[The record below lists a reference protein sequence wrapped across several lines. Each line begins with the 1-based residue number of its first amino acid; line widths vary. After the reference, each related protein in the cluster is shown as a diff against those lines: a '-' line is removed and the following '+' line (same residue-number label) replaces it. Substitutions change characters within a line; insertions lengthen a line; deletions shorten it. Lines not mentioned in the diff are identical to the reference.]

1 MPGTD
6 SVRGTCHPLYIF
18 EIGQLVDL
26 EGCERRIQ
34 DTSERL
40 SLKQRGR
47 LSHFQYRPPPLRVT
61 QQSGVSQIGPF
72 PVAPTVELVIYGFG
86 AISVGYAIPIEG
98 PLDSLVELSIGL
110 RARGDLVADARSRVT
125 ALVASLGALIV
136 KPKVAEIFEDYVLF
150 EVQSTGPRRDGAE
163 YLEQESGTLARI
175 LRAERGTLS
184 EDEIRDAMQATISF
198 GVGDLSVIDYDTAF
212 VLDPEPDEV
221 RAVLEVA
228 NVQLLEMRYLD
239 QELDQALQRSYAL
252 LARQGG
258 LRTLAPGVYTRDLD
272 EVAELQ
278 LDSAM
283 LLERVTNALKF
294 FGEEFPTR
302 IYRLAAQRFHLG
314 EWDQSISRKLST
326 IESLYQKL
334 AARAS
339 GRRMELL
346 EWVVIILIAMEIV
359 LSFLP
364 GH

>member
-1 MPGTD
+1 MTGTTI
-6 SVRGTCHPLYIF
+6 VRGTCHPLYVF

-34 DTSERL
+34 DTAERL
-40 SLKQRGR
+40 ALKQRGR

-61 QQSGVSQIGPF
+61 QHTGVSQIGAF
-72 PVAPTVELVIYGFG
+72 PVAATVDLVIYGFG
-86 AISVGYAIPIEG
+86 AVSVGYAIPIDG
-98 PLDSLVELSIGL
+98 PLDSLVDMSIGL
-110 RARGDLVADARSRVT
+110 RARGDLVADARSRVE
-125 ALVASLGALIV
+125 ALVASLASLIV
-136 KPKVAEIFEDYVLF
+136 KPKVAEIYEDYVLF
-150 EVQSTGPRRDGAE
+150 EVQGLEPARDAAAF
-163 YLEQESGTLARI
+163 LETESGTLARI
-175 LRAERGTLS
+175 LRAERSTLS
-184 EDEIRDAMQATISF
+184 EDEIHDAMEATISF
-198 GVGDLSVIDYDTAF
+198 GVGDLSIIDYDTAF
-212 VLDPEPDEV
+212 VLDPEPEEV

-252 LARQGG
+252 LSRQGG
-258 LRTLAPGVYTRDLD
+258 WRTLAPGAYSRDLD

-302 IYRLAAQRFHLG
+302 IYRLAARRFHLG
-314 EWDQSISRKLST
+314 EWDQSITRKLVT

-334 AARAS
+334 AARAAA
-339 GRRMELL
+339 RRMEML
-346 EWVVIILIAMEIV
+346 EWVVIILIALEIV
-359 LSFLP
+359 VSFLP

>member
-1 MPGTD
+1 MAGTAIA
-6 SVRGTCHPLYIF
+6 RGTCHPLYVF

-26 EGCERRIQ
+26 DGCEQRIQ

-40 SLKQRGR
+40 ALKQRGR

-61 QQSGVSQIGPF
+61 QPAGVTQIGGYA
-72 PVAPTVELVIYGFG
+72 VAPTVELVIYGFG
-86 AISVGYAIPIEG
+86 AMSVSYAIPFAG
-98 PLDSLVELSIGL
+98 PLDSLVDMSIGL
-110 RARGDLVADARSRVT
+110 RARPDLVADARARVT
-125 ALVASLGALIV
+125 SLVASLGSLIV
-136 KPKVAEIFEDYVLF
+136 KARVAEIFEDYALF
-150 EVQSTGPRRDGAE
+150 AVQSLEPFSTAADLVGA
-163 YLEQESGTLARI
+163 ESGTLARI

-184 EDEIRDAMQATISF
+184 DDEIQDAMQASISF
-198 GVGDLSVIDYDTAF
+198 GVGELSVIDYDTGF
-212 VLDPEPDEV
+212 VFDPEPDEV

-258 LRTLAPGVYTRDLD
+258 WKALAPAAYAGDLA

-278 LDSAM
+278 LDSSI

-294 FGEEFPTR
+294 FGEEYPTR
-302 IYRLAAQRFHLG
+302 IYRLAARRFHLG
-314 EWDQSISRKLST
+314 EWDQSISRKLET

-334 AARAS
+334 ADRAE
-339 GRRMELL
+339 GRRMEML
-346 EWVVIILIAMEIV
+346 EWVVIILISVEIII
-359 LSFLP
+359 SFVP

>member
-1 MPGTD
+1 MPGTS

-26 EGCERRIQ
+26 DGCERRIQ

-61 QQSGVSQIGPF
+61 QQTGVGQIGAF

-86 AISVGYAIPIEG
+86 AISVGYAVTIDG
-98 PLDSLVELSIGL
+98 PLDALVDMSIGL
-110 RARGDLVADARSRVT
+110 RARGDLAADARSRVT
-125 ALVASLGALIV
+125 ALVGSLSSLIV
-136 KPKVAEIFEDYVLF
+136 KPRVADIFEDYVLF
-150 EVQSTGPRRDGAE
+150 EIAGIEPKRDAAAL
-163 YLEQESGTLARI
+163 LEEESATLAQI
-175 LRAERGTLS
+175 LRAERATLS
-184 EDEIRDAMQATISF
+184 EDEIKDALQATISY
-198 GVGDLSVIDYDTAF
+198 GIGDLSIIDYDTGL
-212 VLDPEPDEV
+212 VLDPDPDEV

-239 QELDQALQRSYAL
+239 QELDQALQRSYSL
-252 LARQGG
+252 LSRQGG
-258 LRTLAPGVYTRDLD
+258 WKTLAPGAYTRDLD

-302 IYRLAAQRFHLG
+302 IYRLASQRFHLE
-314 EWDQSISRKLST
+314 EWAQSISRKLTT

-334 AARAS
+334 ATRAA
-339 GRRMELL
+339 GRRMEVL

-359 LSFLP
+359 LSLLP